1 MKKLAN
7 ILIPIFICF
16 LVGLTANFF
25 KSTSI
30 HEWYP
35 HLNKPSLTPP
45 NIVFP
50 IAWTFLYICMGLS
63 IGLIISSKS
72 SEKKNMIWL
81 FIIQLFFNFSW
92 SILFFYLRNPLW
104 GLANIIILD
113 IAVIYYTCKS
123 FKINKISSAL
133 FFPYILWLIFAT
145 YLNLYIFWYN

>member
-7 ILIPIFICF
+7 ILIPILICF

-25 KSTSI
+25 QSTSI

-35 HLNKPSLTPP
+35 YLNKPSLTPP

-72 SEKKNMIWL
+72 FEKKNMIWL

-92 SILFFYLRNPLW
+92 SILFFYLR
-104 GLANIIILD
+104 LANIIILD
-113 IAVIYYTCKS
+113 ITVIYYTYKS
-123 FKINKISSAL
+123 FKINKISSIL